1 MKKKFSNL
9 NPKGFNGGPRNLVV
23 MVVLLVGSLIIL
35 SQLGHIILNTTVI
48 SYSEF
53 VSAVNQ
59 DKVKA
64 VTVSGKSIHG
74 VYKQGTQKFE
84 TNIPENSTIMDQLIA
99 HDVYVHIVEPSG
111 FQTWHFFLFGAFLL
125 SLLAAWYFFRQM
137 KGQNGGGG
145 GANIF
150 GMGKNRARMFMP
162 STIKTTFA
170 DVAGA
175 DTAKEALKDFV
186 DFLRNPEKYRR
197 LGAQMTSGI
206 LLVGDPGNGKTLLAK
221 AVAGEANCP
230 FFSVSGSDFIEV
242 FVGVGAARVR
252 DLFAQARKHAPCI
265 IFIDEIDAIGRHR
278 GGGIGGGNDERE
290 QTLNQLLAEM
300 DGFSSKQQNIIII
313 AATNRPE
320 VLDKALVRRGRF
332 DRHIV
337 VPYPEEKDRET
348 ILRLHAS
355 KVKLDS
361 AIDLAQVAKDTA
373 GFTGSDLANLVNQAA
388 IIASRE
394 SGRDIVTKGD
404 FDKAVKQVTSTKGN
418 EESGGGGESA
428 AGMTKSHVKMIMPS
442 MVKVKFADVAGAH
455 EAKEELQDFV
465 SFLKEPQKFKRLGAH
480 MNRGILLEGEPG
492 NGKTLLAK
500 AVAGEAG
507 RPFFAVSGSEF
518 VEVFVGVGAA
528 RVRDLF
534 AQARKHAPSIVFI
547 DEIDTIGRARSHGPY
562 GSQEQEQTLNQL
574 LTEMDG
580 FSTKDSDVIIIAAT
594 NRADMLD
601 KALVRPGR
609 FDKTIHVPYPD
620 LKSREQIL
628 NIHAA
633 KIKMGEDADLSKVAR
648 GTAGWTGAH
657 LAGLVNEA
665 AMIATKKEERAAV
678 TMADLDEARDKIII
692 GQESKSVFP
701 TKQEL
706 WLTAYHEA
714 GHALVGLL
722 MPHEHIDP
730 LYKVTIVPR
739 GPALGVTFHLP
750 DREKYTRSK
759 EMCLAY
765 IAMCMGGRAAEHL
778 ACNTLGAGAESDF
791 TSATSMARAM
801 VCQWGMSEKL
811 GPVIYNP
818 RANPHDYSERT
829 RSLIDEEVQAILEG
843 SLKRAMTLLA
853 EHRDKLEKI
862 AAALMEKETMSA
874 QEVYELLGMEP
885 RPEPEQPY
893 VRGQA

>member
-1 MKKKFSNL
+1 MKKKFSQL
-9 NPKGFNGGPRNLVV
+9 KPKGFNGGPRNAFL
-23 MVVLLVGSLIIL
+23 MILLFVGTLFIL
-35 SQLGHIILNTTVI
+35 TRLTEYVLNTTTI
-48 SYSEF
+48 PYSEF
-53 VSAVNQ
+53 VSSIEQ
-59 DKVKA
+59 DKVKE
-64 VTVSGKSIHG
+64 VTVSGSHVSGKF
-74 VYKQGTQKFE
+74 KQGGQFFE
-84 TNIPENSTIMDQLIA
+84 TYAPENNTVMDKLLARGVQ
-99 HDVYVHIVEPSG
+99 VRVVEPSG
-111 FQTWHFFLFGAFLL
+111 FQTWHLFLFGAFLL
-125 SLLAAWYFFRQM
+125 ALLSAWYFFRQM
-137 KGQNGGGG
+137 KAGNGGGG
-145 GANIF
+145 GGNIF

-175 DTAKEALKDFV
+175 ESAKEAFKDFV
-186 DFLRNPEKYRR
+186 DFLKNPEKYRR
-197 LGAQMTSGI
+197 MGAQMTNGI
-206 LLVGDPGNGKTLLAK
+206 LLIGDPGNGKTLLAK

-278 GGGIGGGNDERE
+278 GGGMGGGNDERE

-313 AATNRPE
+313 GATNRPE
-320 VLDKALVRRGRF
+320 VLDKALLRRGRF

-337 VPYPEEKDRET
+337 VPYPEEKDRYE
-348 ILRLHAS
+348 ILRIHAS
-355 KVKLDS
+355 KVKLDPS
-361 AIDLAQVAKDTA
+361 IDLSSIAKETA

-388 IIASRE
+388 IIATRG
-394 SGRDIVTKGD
+394 SGRDYITQD
-404 FDKAVKQVTSTKGN
+404 DLDQAFKQVASTKGN
-418 EESGGGGESA
+418 EESGSGAESA
-428 AGMTKSHVKMIMPS
+428 IGLTKSHVKMVMPS

-455 EAKEELQDFV
+455 EAKEDLQDFV
-465 SFLKEPQKFKRLGAH
+465 NFLKEPTKYKRLGAH
-480 MNRGILLEGEPG
+480 MNRGILLEGDPG

-507 RPFFAVSGSEF
+507 RPFFAISGSEF

-547 DEIDTIGRARSHGPY
+547 DEIDTVGRARTNYMG
-562 GSQEQEQTLNQL
+562 GSSEHEQTLNQL

-580 FSTKDSDVIIIAAT
+580 FATKDSDVIIIGAT

-609 FDKTIHVPYPD
+609 FDRTIHVPYPD
-620 LKSREQIL
+620 IKSREQIL
-628 NIHAA
+628 GIHAA
-633 KIKMGEDADLSKVAR
+633 KVTLGQDVDLAKMAR
-648 GTAGWTGAH
+648 GTPGWTGAD
-657 LAGLVNEA
+657 LAQLINEA
-665 AMIATKKEERAAV
+665 AMIATKKEEQAAV
-678 TMADLDEARDKIII
+678 TMADIDAARDKITLGKESQGIFLTE
-692 GQESKSVFP
+692 QER
-701 TKQEL
+701 E
-706 WLTAYHEA
+706 LTAYHEA
-714 GHALVGLL
+714 GHTLVGLL

-739 GPALGVTFHLP
+739 GPALGVTHYLP
-750 DREKYTRSK
+750 ERDKYTRNK

-765 IAMCMGGRAAEHL
+765 IAMCMGGRAAEVL
-778 ACNTLGAGAESDF
+778 ACNTIGTGPGSDF
-791 TSATSMARAM
+791 TSATAMARDM

-829 RSLIDEEVQAILEG
+829 RALIDEEIQSILEK
-843 SLKRAMTLLA
+843 SLVRAQDLLIQ
-853 EHRDKLEKI
+853 HRDKLDKL
-862 AAALMEKETMSA
+862 AKTLLEKETLSA
-874 QEVYELLGMEP
+874 QEVYELLGITP
-885 RPEPEQPY
+885 RPEP
-893 VRGQA
+893 VLA